1 MEAAI
6 GIGAARWAVGRA
18 LGPITSGLL
27 EPWAASSALGTKIH
41 ELKMELLYAQ
51 GMLNNARAG
60 RDVRNPALAQL
71 LLELRQLA
79 YLADDVLDELEYF
92 RIQDELKGT
101 FQTMDPEGLKGL
113 LVHAQHTVKSHA
125 RKLKPP
131 LCLWPTACHG
141 DKEHEDGK
149 QGCLSRACAH
159 GGCMPKV
166 IASSIRA
173 VGNRLPCSHS
183 RMSMQDDASDASNM
197 PPMHGRR
204 LPCAYKAQFPALK
217 LDRLTTCNN
226 EVGCMPKVITSSIRA
241 VGKHLPCRSLPSMHD
256 NESAASRDS
265 FRGSTS
271 GIFEHKTEWWA
282 YEEQQ
287 KKHMVQS
294 PSLNFDRVGM
304 SRKMSDIVEKL
315 KPICAKVSTILN
327 LELLGFTRTTTP
339 ETPFV
344 RPETTSN
351 NFEPKI
357 YGRETHINNIVYDIT
372 DVPWTSSLR
381 EINIEQVRSDF
392 KELSYTHLNEPELS
406 ITGKGGRDS
415 TFWNVVAF
423 DFLLPTE
430 RDSNAHYKIS
440 VKWLDIR
447 YCSASGKELTQ
458 IISHFPYLS
467 RLDLIHCNRV
477 SGLGVAVEEQ
487 PKMSTP
493 ASTSANKMDEA
504 KIRPQPTQ
512 TAGVVLLPPHIQRLY
527 FSSCPQLSH
536 VSTSI
541 GKGTAAGG
549 GLEDLRSLQT
559 IHIDDC
565 PILMSSN
572 ASFHFLFPSSLQ
584 TVTINRTRT
593 SLTLPHLPNLT
604 NLDVRNAP
612 YLRGE
617 DLLPLLLQGKL
628 TDLSTYCAPQFFVGL
643 KAAKLCGIRTIRTHV
658 VAGFL
663 VNPICDILSSSLTR
677 LFLENNSGLERF
689 TKAQEKAL
697 HMLTSLQELEIS
709 FFSKLQS
716 GPAGLSGELHSLK
729 KLRFWRCEKLQSL
742 PKDSIPTSLEVLS
755 INHCPQLRSV
765 PKDGLENSSL
775 RGLVLSDVSD
785 ELEKQCRKL
794 QGTIPVYRE
803 EH

>member
-217 LDRLTTCNN
+217 LDRL
-226 EVGCMPKVITSSIRA
+226 
-241 VGKHLPCRSLPSMHD
+241 
-256 NESAASRDS
+256 
-265 FRGSTS
+265 
-271 GIFEHKTEWWA
+271 
-282 YEEQQ
+282 
-287 KKHMVQS
+287 
-294 PSLNFDRVGM
+294 
-304 SRKMSDIVEKL
+304 
-315 KPICAKVSTILN
+315 
-327 LELLGFTRTTTP
+327 
-339 ETPFV
+339 
-344 RPETTSN
+344 
-351 NFEPKI
+351 
-357 YGRETHINNIVYDIT
+357 
-372 DVPWTSSLR
+372 
-381 EINIEQVRSDF
+381 
-392 KELSYTHLNEPELS
+392 
-406 ITGKGGRDS
+406 
-415 TFWNVVAF
+415 
-423 DFLLPTE
+423 
-430 RDSNAHYKIS
+430 
-440 VKWLDIR
+440 
-447 YCSASGKELTQ
+447 
-458 IISHFPYLS
+458 
-467 RLDLIHCNRV
+467 
-477 SGLGVAVEEQ
+477 
-487 PKMSTP
+487 
-493 ASTSANKMDEA
+493 
-504 KIRPQPTQ
+504 
-512 TAGVVLLPPHIQRLY
+512 
-527 FSSCPQLSH
+527 
-536 VSTSI
+536 
-541 GKGTAAGG
+541 
-549 GLEDLRSLQT
+549 
-559 IHIDDC
+559 
-565 PILMSSN
+565 
-572 ASFHFLFPSSLQ
+572 
-584 TVTINRTRT
+584 
-593 SLTLPHLPNLT
+593 
-604 NLDVRNAP
+604 
-612 YLRGE
+612 
-617 DLLPLLLQGKL
+617 
-628 TDLSTYCAPQFFVGL
+628 
-643 KAAKLCGIRTIRTHV
+643 
-658 VAGFL
+658 
-663 VNPICDILSSSLTR
+663 
-677 LFLENNSGLERF
+677 FLENNSGLERF